1 MPVAVNSRRS
11 RDRRV
16 IKSRQALLD
25 AFFTLVLQEPYE
37 GITVGDIVA
46 RAGVGRATLY
56 EHFSG
61 KDGLLAESLARPFG
75 LLADTVQARDNTE
88 GLIRVLEH
96 FWDNRRITP
105 GLFTGPMRRHSV
117 AVLVRLIELRLRAA
131 PAARRAK
138 LVMPAPLAAIQLAEA
153 LFAPLA
159 AWVTGQSACPPA
171 RLAVALRRTTQ
182 ALMETLHGSVAAS
195 ARRG

>member
-1 MPVAVNSRRS
+1 MASHSRRS

-16 IKSRQALLD
+16 IKTRQALLD

-46 RAGVGRATLY
+46 RAGVGRSTLY
-56 EHFSG
+56 EHFCG
-61 KDGLLAESLARPFG
+61 KDGLLAASLARPFG
-75 LLADTVQARDNTE
+75 MLADTVQPHDNTE

-96 FWDNRRITP
+96 FWANRRIAP
-105 GLFTGPMRRHSV
+105 GVFTGPMRRHSV
-117 AVLVRLIELRLRAA
+117 AVLVRLIERHLRAA
-131 PAARRAK
+131 PAARRTS

-159 AWVTGQSACPPA
+159 AWVTGQTACPPT

-182 ALMETLHGSVAAS
+182 ALVETLHGGVAAS
-195 ARRG
+195 ARRD